1 MIIHLELLTQKH
13 TVTALLLLLN
23 KTLQIT
29 VSVHYWKILDRPRVS
44 SVYPSLRVSDP
55 HLMMILEGLSNFITG
70 RCWLP
75 RGLQWKLTLSF
86 ESPDAKNSHQLPI
99 WVSQT
104 YLRARDLLIHT
115 EKIPGSQKLTARVTL
130 HANSIR
136 IGGLIRAAE
145 KRFIG
150 RS

>member
-75 RGLQWKLTLSF
+75 RGLQ
-86 ESPDAKNSHQLPI
+86 
-99 WVSQT
+99 
-104 YLRARDLLIHT
+104 
-115 EKIPGSQKLTARVTL
+115 
-130 HANSIR
+130 
-136 IGGLIRAAE
+136 
-145 KRFIG
+145 
-150 RS
+150 